1 MALFSF
7 FRDTAESARF
17 GSGPPR
23 PRTHAASGTVK
34 AARAVPLRKSATQR
48 LMETYETGASLGHY
62 GPFQVGFARSYELS
76 RERDVRVSARALVPY
91 WDRFEPAPHP
101 VVSTR
106 GELLRAL
113 APFVAHL
120 GVDVEARH
128 IETVRLL
135 SALAEVLYSDVD
147 GRLIPWPRFVFL
159 GEDPT
164 FHPRYKRTHLVVLD
178 PRGETSSEGARA
190 EVGELVWLL
199 GTRLAKGECVRDAR
213 ARALT

>member
-7 FRDTAESARF
+7 FRDTAEPASERRV
-17 GSGPPR
+17 PPR
-23 PRTHAASGTVK
+23 TQAASGTVK
-34 AARAVPLRKSATQR
+34 VAPVALRKSATQR

-76 RERDVRVSARALVPY
+76 HERDVRVSARALVPY
-91 WDRFEPAPHP
+91 WDRFQPAPHP
-101 VVSTR
+101 AVSTR

-178 PRGETSSEGARA
+178 PRGQTSSEGARA
-190 EVGELVWLL
+190 EMGELVWLS
-199 GTRLAKGECVRDAR
+199 GTRLGSGNACGMH
-213 ARALT
+213 ALVP